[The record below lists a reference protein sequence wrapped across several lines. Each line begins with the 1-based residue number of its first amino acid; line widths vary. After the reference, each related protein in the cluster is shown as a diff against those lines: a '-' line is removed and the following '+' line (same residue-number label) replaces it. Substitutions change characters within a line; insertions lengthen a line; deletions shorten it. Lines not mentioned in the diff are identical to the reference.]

1 MIFPVNGSVISPFGV
16 ARGGGARSHEG
27 IDIAAS
33 VGSQIVAAAA
43 GRVFKAGQI
52 SSNAG
57 LGVELD
63 HGGGLITKYFHAS
76 RVLVGVGQ
84 QVGAGQV
91 IAQVGQTGNAQGTT
105 PHLHYE
111 VWANGRAVD
120 PLTMQQQSSGGS
132 ASLASVG
139 LPSNQGLLVAL
150 LFIVLI
156 SRL

>member
-1 MIFPVNGSVISPFGV
+1 MIFPANGSVISPFGV

-27 IDIAAS
+27 IDIAAPL
-33 VGSQIVAAAA
+33 GAQIVAAAA

-52 SSNAG
+52 SRNAG
-57 LGVELD
+57 LGVEID

-84 QVGAGQV
+84 QMSAGQIV
-91 IAQVGQTGNAQGTT
+91 AQVGQTGNAQGTT
-105 PHLHYE
+105 PHLHFE

-120 PLTMQQQSSGGS
+120 PQTVLQSGAVGAGVGALSSDKGKII
-132 ASLASVG
+132 LA
-139 LPSNQGLLVAL
+139 LLVV
-150 LFIVLI
+150 VLI